1 MEGNRTETHKPRPLP
16 VGCVVLAAGAS
27 ARFGENKLLAP
38 FRGQP
43 LIRRA
48 LTAVPARMLAAAA
61 VVTRFDEIKTLAE
74 GMGFL
79 CVWNPCPAL
88 GQSHSVRLG
97 VESLAGACPGLAG
110 ILFLPADQPLLRRE
124 SAEAL
129 LARFWEAPQYIL
141 AAASGGVRGSPCV
154 FPAWA
159 FSELL
164 DLTGDTGGGAVIRRH
179 PEALRLMELPAP
191 ELRDADTPAALR
203 ALETLGED

>member
-1 MEGNRTETHKPRPLP
+1 MEGNLTKPPAGLP

-27 ARFGENKLLAP
+27 ARFGGNKLLAP
-38 FRGQP
+38 FRGEP

-48 LTAVPARMLAAAA
+48 LAAVPAPMLAAAA

-74 GMGFL
+74 AAGFL

-97 VESLAGACPGLAG
+97 VEALTGACPGLAG

-124 SAEAL
+124 SVEAL
-129 LARFWEAPQYIL
+129 LARFWEEPEAIL
-141 AAASGGVRGSPCV
+141 AASSGGVRGSPCL

-164 DLTGDTGGGAVIRRH
+164 ALTGDTGGGAVIRRH

-191 ELRDADTPAALR
+191 ELRDADTPGALR
-203 ALETLGED
+203 ALEAPDGQ